1 MTAGPYDQD
10 RSTPSSAGAGT
21 ASVAKDEAASVA
33 GDAREG
39 TQQVAA
45 TAKDEAQHV
54 AQETQQQIRDLYHQ
68 VRSEL
73 SSQGSDQQSRAAGGL
88 RTLADDLGGMA
99 DHADSGVGGD
109 LARQA
114 AQRTRTA
121 ADWLEAREPGDVVAE
136 LTSYARRRP
145 GAFLAGAAVLGLVAG
160 RLTRGVVAEKQ
171 DDTTPQDEGTPFAR
185 RHAEAPVQAPP
196 VAPPPTPHVATGPPP
211 PVAPPASGIPTAGP
225 MPGEQAGLGDPTTTG
240 GLRP

>member
-1 MTAGPYDQD
+1 M
-10 RSTPSSAGAGT
+10 
-21 ASVAKDEAASVA
+21 
-33 GDAREG
+33 
-39 TQQVAA
+39 
-45 TAKDEAQHV
+45 
-54 AQETQQQIRDLYHQ
+54 
-68 VRSEL
+68 RSEL